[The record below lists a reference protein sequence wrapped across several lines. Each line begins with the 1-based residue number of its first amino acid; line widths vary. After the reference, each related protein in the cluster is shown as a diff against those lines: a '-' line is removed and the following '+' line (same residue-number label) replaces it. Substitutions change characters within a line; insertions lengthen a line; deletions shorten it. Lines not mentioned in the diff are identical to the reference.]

1 MEKYSK
7 KRLMQTSEPYGSAT
21 YALDVAAG
29 LQRTRFCEFTCV
41 TADNR
46 VISIWE
52 YNDVEPD
59 KPVFNGQQRIL
70 VPTFEEVV

>member
-29 LQRTRFCEFTCV
+29 LQRTRFCEFACV
-41 TADNR
+41 TEDNR
-46 VISIWE
+46 VISVWE
-52 YNDVEPD
+52 YNDIEPD
-59 KPVFNGQQRIL
+59 KPVFPGQQRVL
-70 VPTFEEVV
+70 VPNY